1 MHKHGVID
9 GGGEA
14 GVSTPSWQPS
24 SARLRG
30 LSLEMRKYLGPLTKL

>member
-14 GVSTPSWQPS
+14 GVSTPSWQP
-24 SARLRG
+24 
-30 LSLEMRKYLGPLTKL
+30 PLLDYAGFPSR